1 MIQLKRTDSS
11 HPDFLHLVQM
21 LDADLSVRDGKEHSF
36 YAQFNKVTAIKH
48 VLVAYDQETPVGC
61 GAIKEYATSVM
72 EIKRMFLLPQY
83 RGKGIAGEIL
93 LALEKWAI
101 EMQYTTI
108 LLETGKRQPEAIAL
122 YTKHGYIKTENY
134 GQYAGIENSVCFK
147 KTIVFS

>member
-11 HPDFLHLVQM
+11 DPDFLHLVQM

-48 VLVAYDQETPVGC
+48 VLVAYDQETPIGC
-61 GAIKEYATSVM
+61 GAIKEYATTAM
-72 EIKRMFLLPQY
+72 EIKRMYVLPKY

-93 LALEKWAI
+93 LALETWAI
-101 EMQYTTI
+101 EMQYTTT

-122 YTKHGYIKTENY
+122 YAKHGYIKTENY

-147 KTIVFS
+147 KTI